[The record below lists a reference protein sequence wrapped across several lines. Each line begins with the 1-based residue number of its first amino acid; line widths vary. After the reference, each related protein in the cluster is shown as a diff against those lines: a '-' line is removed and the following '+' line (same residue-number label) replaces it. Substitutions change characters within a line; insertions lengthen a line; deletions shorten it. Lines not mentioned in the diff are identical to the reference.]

1 MWLLQLMRLALLLLF
16 IAGPT
21 APLRAQ
27 PPLDSLAV
35 FPGDAFGI
43 SNVTLVHLIAS
54 PERYDGQIVL
64 ASGYLHYRFEDSAL
78 YLSKEDADYLE
89 AANAVWVTYAA
100 SCQVRLLPELE
111 PRPCREAVGEA
122 DGQYVMLKGRFV
134 AGRGGHFGMMYGS
147 LVEVEAVS
155 EKRRWYDGREELWEM
170 GEDGALQR
178 KEN

>member
-1 MWLLQLMRLALLLLF
+1 MRLALLLLF

-35 FPGDAFGI
+35 FPGDAFGV

-78 YLSKEDADYLE
+78 YLSE
-89 AANAVWVTYAA
+89 
-100 SCQVRLLPELE
+100 
-111 PRPCREAVGEA
+111 G
-122 DGQYVMLKGRFV
+122 GR
-134 AGRGGHFGMMYGS
+134 
-147 LVEVEAVS
+147 
-155 EKRRWYDGREELWEM
+155 
-170 GEDGALQR
+170 
-178 KEN
+178 